1 MIRQKNQIEVGTVCH
16 GDNVKQVS
24 CNTETCP
31 DSNLMIYSGLGGF
44 LLLLL
49 LISVAYYI
57 YWRNAVYQYWHA
69 NDNDEEMSE
78 IPRSVGFSEIATG
91 NVLLPHVKEFEK
103 LENHN
108 EKDESK
114 STMCEGQKN
123 NQIGLNRHPDVLP
136 FDEFRVKL
144 RTPINGRDYVNANWL
159 GKIRDD
165 DYYDETTD
173 TTTRVDVNEDYNA
186 YYEEDPTVEPIE
198 KASNVNVTFI
208 LGEDPTTNARPH
220 YYQMLLE
227 NFVSVVVQ
235 IKDQAETKAPK
246 TGKDRHFGHMI
257 RNIQSRE
264 KVNSNLYKTEMYI
277 INTNTNKNFRHLLT
291 SFELIRQPL
300 SGNTNDF
307 LTAMSIVRNCFKEVD
322 GSVKAMVHDED
333 GGIGG
338 ASVFV
343 VLHDL
348 LQRVDEVFEKGKQVS
363 LSDDEGPKLD
373 VFKIV
378 NGFRTYR
385 PQMINNF
392 GDYKFLFMCLG
403 NYGGN
408 KASYDLIRSRKKP
421 KTSRKSVRF
430 SIFSSSEKN
439 DDNEELQK
447 DRQKTQRRSSRF
459 SIFSNSKKNGLQEEL
474 QKSIQN
480 RSNVYTP
487 SPDVIINVSD

>member
-1 MIRQKNQIEVGTVCH
+1 MIIGGVG
-16 GDNVKQVS
+16 G
-24 CNTETCP
+24 
-31 DSNLMIYSGLGGF
+31 GLSLIF
-44 LLLLL
+44 LVGL
-49 LISVAYYI
+49 AYYI
-57 YWRNAVYQYWHA
+57 YWRKVVYQYWDT
-69 NDNDEEMSE
+69 NEMGEEMSE
-78 IPRSVGFSEIATG
+78 IPRSVAFTEIATG
-91 NVLLPHVKEFEK
+91 NVSLPNEKEFEK
-103 LENHN
+103 LDKYV
-108 EKDESK
+108 EKDGSK
-114 STMCEGQKN
+114 SKISEGRKN
-123 NQIGLNRHPDVLP
+123 NQIGLNRNTDVLP
-136 FDEFRVKL
+136 FDEHRVKL
-144 RTPINGRDYVNANWL
+144 REPINGRDYVNANWL

-165 DYYDETTD
+165 DYYDEAAN
-173 TTTRVDVNEDYNA
+173 TTTRVEVNEEYNA

-246 TGKDRHFGHMI
+246 IGKDRHFGHMT

-307 LTAMSIVRNCFKEVD
+307 LTAMSIIRNCFKDVD
-322 GSVKAMVHDED
+322 GSVKAMVHDEE

-348 LQRVDEVFEKGKQVS
+348 LQRVDELFEKGKQS
-363 LSDDEGPKLD
+363 SFSDDEGPTLD

-385 PQMINNF
+385 PQMISNF

-408 KASYDLIRSRKKP
+408 KASFDLIRSRKKP

-439 DDNEELQK
+439 DDNEEPQK
-447 DRQKTQRRSSRF
+447 DRQKTKRRSSRF
-459 SIFSNSKKNGLQEEL
+459 TIFSDAKKNGLQEEL
-474 QKSIQN
+474 QKTLQS
-480 RSNVYTP
+480 RSNAYTP
-487 SPDVIINVSD
+487 SPDVIINVSDQEEQDEEDELFDDVGSEYEFDDLPRK